1 MIVHYSYFG
10 IGVNTQVIS
19 YTDGIGVSVVTNGFS
34 SQGLRESMKRDW
46 ISVLESNTPI
56 TNEYRYYVLATLIR
70 DDGKIIFHKAIINP
84 KKLFTQ

>member
-10 IGVNTQVIS
+10 IGANTQVAS

-34 SQGLRESMKRDW
+34 SQGLRESMKRNW
-46 ISVLESNTPI
+46 ISVLESNIPI
-56 TNEYRYYVLATLIR
+56 TNEYHYYVLATLIR